1 MLNSLYVKNLALV
14 DEVQIE
20 FAKGLNI
27 MTGETG
33 AGKSIILGAINLAL
47 GGKAGADIIGR
58 YGDSA
63 LVELEFTVDDDKA
76 QEFNKYDIFPED
88 GVVTISRRIM
98 ANRSVYKV
106 NGETMNA
113 TGVRNITELLIDIHG
128 QHDHQS
134 LLYKAKHL
142 EILDRYGKAELES
155 VKAELAKVFQEYR
168 DAEVKLKEFTI
179 TEEEKARNISFLEY
193 ERDEIVNA
201 DIHIGEDVETE
212 ALYHKI
218 INAKKITEQLDFV
231 AGNVSSGS
239 NNASDLVS
247 RSLQAMSQIAGYDEA
262 LAPMYS
268 ELTDIENLINDF
280 ARDLSSYMSSFE
292 FDERIF
298 RETEHR
304 LDIINNLKA
313 KHGGS
318 VESILDYLREA
329 EDRLAFYEEYEDN
342 LRIAR
347 EEFDNTKK
355 RLFEI
360 CEKVTSIR
368 TAMAKTLSLE
378 ISEALNDL
386 NFSQVQFEIDV
397 RSTGNPTA
405 NGMDE
410 AEFMISLNAGES
422 IKPLAKIASGG
433 ELSRIMLGIKSVL
446 AGRDEIDTLIFD
458 EIDTGISGRTAQK
471 VSEKMAIIAQN
482 HQIICITHLPQIA
495 AMADSHYLIE
505 KSVVDGFSKTSLRL
519 LSREDITEE
528 LSRMLGGTEITDIVR
543 QNAIQ
548 MKSMADEM
556 KKLSV

>member
-20 FAKGLNI
+20 FSKGLNI

-63 LVELEFTVDDDKA
+63 LVELEFIVEDDKIPTL
-76 QEFNKYDIFPED
+76 NDYDIFPED

-98 ANRSVYKV
+98 PNRSVYKV

-113 TGVRNITELLIDIHG
+113 GGVRNITELLIDIHG

-142 EILDRYGKAELES
+142 EILDRYGKSELEPVKQELSEAFKAYKEAEL
-155 VKAELAKVFQEYR
+155 
-168 DAEVKLKEFTI
+168 KLREFTI

-193 ERDEIVNA
+193 ERDEILNA
-201 DIHIGEDVETE
+201 DIHIGEDIEIE
-212 ALYHKI
+212 AIYHKI
-218 INAKKITEQLDFV
+218 INAKKITEQLDV
-231 AGNVSSGS
+231 VGRNITGGSG
-239 NNASDLVS
+239 NASDLVS
-247 RSLQAMSQIAGYDEA
+247 RSLQAMSQITEYDEA

-268 ELTDIENLINDF
+268 ELMDIENLINDF
-280 ARDLSSYMSSFE
+280 SRDLSDYMSSFD
-292 FDERIF
+292 FDEKTF
-298 RETEHR
+298 RDTERR
-304 LDIINNLKA
+304 LDVINNLKA

-318 VESILDYLREA
+318 IESILSYLNET
-329 EDRLAFYEEYEDN
+329 EERLRFYEEYEENLGIAQDN
-342 LRIAR
+342 F
-347 EEFDNTKK
+347 EDTKK

-368 TAMAKTLSLE
+368 KSMAKTLSLE
-378 ISEALNDL
+378 ITEALNDL
-386 NFSQVQFEIDV
+386 NFSQVQFEIAM
-397 RSTGNPTA
+397 RNTGNPTA

-410 AEFMISLNAGES
+410 AEFMISLNAGED

-471 VSEKMAIIAQN
+471 VSEKMAIIARN

-505 KSVVDGFSKTSLRL
+505 KSVVDGYSKTSLRL
-519 LSREDITEE
+519 LDMENITEE

>member
-20 FAKGLNI
+20 FSKGLNI

-63 LVELEFTVDDDKA
+63 LVELEFIVEEDKIPTL
-76 QEFNKYDIFPED
+76 NDYDIFPED

-98 ANRSVYKV
+98 PNRSVYKV

-113 TGVRNITELLIDIHG
+113 GGVRNITELLIDIHG

-142 EILDRYGKAELES
+142 EILDRYGKSELEPVKLELSEAYKAYKEAEL
-155 VKAELAKVFQEYR
+155 
-168 DAEVKLKEFTI
+168 KLREFTI

-193 ERDEIVNA
+193 ERDEILNA
-201 DIHIGEDVETE
+201 DIHIGEDIETE
-212 ALYHKI
+212 AIYHKI
-218 INAKKITEQLDFV
+218 INAKKITEQLDV
-231 AGNVSSGS
+231 VGRNITGVSG
-239 NNASDLVS
+239 NASDLVS
-247 RSLQAMSQIAGYDEA
+247 RSLQAMSQITEYDEA

-268 ELTDIENLINDF
+268 ELMDIENLINDF
-280 ARDLSSYMSSFE
+280 SRDLSDYMSSFD
-292 FDERIF
+292 FDEKTF
-298 RETEHR
+298 RDTERR
-304 LDIINNLKA
+304 LDVINNLKA

-318 VESILDYLREA
+318 IESILSYLNET
-329 EDRLAFYEEYEDN
+329 EERLRFYEEYEENLGIAQDN
-342 LRIAR
+342 F
-347 EEFDNTKK
+347 EDTKK

-368 TAMAKTLSLE
+368 KSMAKTLSLE
-378 ISEALNDL
+378 ITEALNDL
-386 NFSQVQFEIDV
+386 NFSQVQFEIAM
-397 RSTGNPTA
+397 RNTGNPTA

-410 AEFMISLNAGES
+410 AEFMISLNAGED

-471 VSEKMAIIAQN
+471 VSEKMAIIARN

-505 KSVVDGFSKTSLRL
+505 KSVVDGYSKTSLRL
-519 LSREDITEE
+519 LDMENITEE